1 MVELT
6 LIRHGQ
12 AQTGAK
18 DEASYDSLSDLGHQ
32 QAGWL
37 GAVLRERQPFDQI
50 ISGAMTRQIET
61 AQSMQLTGVPHSTD
75 ARLNELDYF
84 GLAESLRV
92 SHGVEIPRDIQSFA
106 LHVPQI
112 LNVWRDG
119 NMDAG
124 LETYDEFCSRIM
136 GALHNAAGQNGAAGQ
151 DGRIVLVTSTGVIA
165 TLAAIALGLDMVKK
179 TKLFLRVMNT
189 SVHKFEL
196 VGNDLHLNQF
206 GAIPHLE
213 TPDRAYAR
221 TYG

>member
-12 AQTGAK
+12 AQTGAQ

-32 QAGWL
+32 QACWL
-37 GAVLRERQPFDQI
+37 GETLRNGVPFNRI
-50 ISGAMTRQIET
+50 ISGDMKRQIQT
-61 AQSMQLTGVPHSTD
+61 AEGLALGVHHSID

-84 GLAESLRV
+84 GLAASLKA
-92 SHGVEIPRDIQSFA
+92 SHGVDIPNDIQSFA
-106 LHVPQI
+106 QHVPQV
-112 LNVWRDG
+112 LDVWRQGGMNGD
-119 NMDAG
+119 

-136 GALHNAAGQNGAAGQ
+136 GALHNAAGQ
-151 DGRIVLVTSTGVIA
+151 DGRTLLVTSTGVIA

-189 SVHKFEL
+189 SVHRFDL
-196 VGNDLHLNQF
+196 VGNELHLTQF
-206 GAIPHLE
+206 GAVPHLE
-213 TPDRAYAR
+213 RPDRVHAR

>member
-1 MVELT
+1 VVELT

-32 QAGWL
+32 QARWL
-37 GAVLRERQPFDQI
+37 GESLRDTQPFDQV
-50 ISGAMTRQIET
+50 ISGEMTRQIET
-61 AQSMQLTGVPHSTD
+61 TQSMALADAPHSTD

-84 GLAESLRV
+84 GLAESLRA
-92 SHGVEIPRDIQSFA
+92 SHGIDIPRNMQAFA
-106 LHVPQI
+106 LHVPQV
-112 LNVWRDG
+112 LDAWRDE
-119 NMDAG
+119 NVDDG

-136 GALHNAAGQNGAAGQ
+136 GALHNAAGQ
-151 DGRIVLVTSTGVIA
+151 DGRIALVSSTGVIA

-196 VGNDLHLNQF
+196 VGDDLHLIQF

-213 TPDRAYAR
+213 RPDRAHAR
-221 TYG
+221 TFG

>member
-1 MVELT
+1 MVELI

-32 QAGWL
+32 QARWL
-37 GAVLRERQPFDQI
+37 GDALRATAPFDGV
-50 ISGAMTRQIET
+50 ISGVMTRQIET
-61 AQSMQLTGVPHSTD
+61 VESMALAGVRHSTD

-84 GLAESLRV
+84 GLAESLRI
-92 SHGVEIPRDIQSFA
+92 SHGVQIPRDIQSFA

-136 GALHNAAGQNGAAGQ
+136 GALHNAAGQ
-151 DGRIVLVTSTGVIA
+151 DGRIVLVSSTGVIA

-196 VGNDLHLNQF
+196 LGDDLHLTQF

-213 TPDRAYAR
+213 HPDRAHAR

>member
-32 QAGWL
+32 QARWL
-37 GAVLRERQPFDQI
+37 GEVLAEGQAYDQV
-50 ISGAMTRQIET
+50 ISGVMTRQIET
-61 AQSMQLTGVPHSTD
+61 VQSMALAGVPHSTD

-84 GLAESLRV
+84 GLAESLRA
-92 SHGVEIPRDIQSFA
+92 SDGVKIPTNIQAFA
-106 LHVPQI
+106 QQMPQ
-112 LNVWRDG
+112 LLDVWRNGKMHTD
-119 NMDAG
+119 
-124 LETYDEFCSRIM
+124 LETYDAFCSRIM
-136 GALHNAAGQNGAAGQ
+136 GALHNAAGQ

-196 VGNDLHLNQF
+196 AGDDLHLTQF

-213 TPDRAYAR
+213 QQGRAHAR

>member
-18 DEASYDSLSDLGHQ
+18 DESSYDSLSDLGHQ
-32 QAGWL
+32 QARWL
-37 GAVLRERQPFDQI
+37 GESLRDVQPFDQV
-50 ISGAMTRQIET
+50 ISGAMTRQVET
-61 AQSMQLTGVPHSTD
+61 RQSLALEGVPHSTD

-92 SHGVEIPRDIQSFA
+92 NQGIEIPRSMQAFA
-106 LHVPQI
+106 LHVPQ
-112 LNVWRDG
+112 LLDAWREDNVD
-119 NMDAG
+119 DG
-124 LETYDEFCSRIM
+124 LETYAEFRGRIL
-136 GALHNAAGQNGAAGQ
+136 GALQDAAGQ
-151 DGRIVLVTSTGVIA
+151 DGRVALVSSTGVIA

-189 SVHKFEL
+189 SVHKFDL
-196 VGNDLHLNQF
+196 VGDDLHLLQF

-213 TPDRAYAR
+213 HPDRAHAR

>member
-1 MVELT
+1 VVELT

-32 QAGWL
+32 QARWL
-37 GAVLRERQPFDQI
+37 GEVLQEVEPFDQI

-61 AQSMQLTGVPHSTD
+61 TQSMGLTNVPHSTD

-92 SHGVEIPRDIQSFA
+92 RQGIEVPRSIQAFA
-106 LHVPQI
+106 LHVPQV
-112 LNVWRDG
+112 LEAWRGGDVTE
-119 NMDAG
+119 N
-124 LETYDEFCSRIM
+124 LESYDEFCSRIM
-136 GALHNAAGQNGAAGQ
+136 GALHNAAGL
-151 DGRIVLVTSTGVIA
+151 DGRIALVSSTGVIA
-165 TLAAIALGLDMVKK
+165 TLAAISLGLDTVKK

-189 SVHKFEL
+189 SVHKFQL
-196 VGNDLHLNQF
+196 VGNDLHMTQF

-213 TPDRAYAR
+213 QADRAHAR

>member
-32 QAGWL
+32 QARWL
-37 GAVLRERQPFDQI
+37 GESLRDVQPFDQV

-61 AQSMQLTGVPHSTD
+61 AQSMSLARVPHSTD

-84 GLAESLRV
+84 GLAESLRINQ
-92 SHGVEIPRDIQSFA
+92 GIEIPRSMQAFA
-106 LHVPQI
+106 LHVPQ
-112 LNVWRDG
+112 LLDAWREKNVD
-119 NMDAG
+119 DG
-124 LETYDEFCSRIM
+124 LETYEAFCSRIM
-136 GALHNAAGQNGAAGQ
+136 GALHNAAGQ
-151 DGRIVLVTSTGVIA
+151 DGRIALVSSTGVIA
-165 TLAAIALGLDMVKK
+165 TLSAIALGLDMVKK

-196 VGNDLHLNQF
+196 VGDDLHLLQF

-213 TPDRAYAR
+213 HPDRAHAR

>member
-1 MVELT
+1 VVELT

-32 QAGWL
+32 QARWL
-37 GAVLRERQPFDQI
+37 GEALQGVQPFDQV

-61 AQSMQLTGVPHSTD
+61 ADSMALAGVPHSID

-84 GLAESLRV
+84 GLAESLRL
-92 SHGVEIPRDIQSFA
+92 SHEIDIPRDMQAFA
-106 LHVPQI
+106 LHVPQV
-112 LNVWRDG
+112 LDAWRDG
-119 NMDAG
+119 NVDEG
-124 LETYDEFCSRIM
+124 LETYDAFCRRIR
-136 GALHNAAGQNGAAGQ
+136 GALHNAAGQ
-151 DGRIVLVTSTGVIA
+151 DGRIALVSSTGVIA

-196 VGNDLHLNQF
+196 TNDDLHLTQF

-213 TPDRAYAR
+213 HPDRAHAR

>member
-12 AQTGAK
+12 ARTGAR

-32 QAGWL
+32 QARWL
-37 GAVLRERQPFDQI
+37 GENLRSNAPFDGV
-50 ISGAMTRQIET
+50 ISGVMTRQIET
-61 AQSMQLTGVPHSTD
+61 VESMVQGGALAGVAHSTD

-84 GLAESLRV
+84 GLAESLRL

-106 LHVPQI
+106 LHVPLI

-136 GALHNAAGQNGAAGQ
+136 GALHNAAGQ
-151 DGRIVLVTSTGVIA
+151 DGRIVLVSSTGVIA

-196 VGNDLHLNQF
+196 VGDDLHLTQF
-206 GAIPHLE
+206 GATPHLE
-213 TPDRAYAR
+213 HPDRAHAR

>member
-32 QAGWL
+32 QARWL
-37 GAVLRERQPFDQI
+37 GDSLRDVQAFDQV

-61 AQSMQLTGVPHSTD
+61 TQSMALAGVSHSTD

-84 GLAESLRV
+84 GLAESLRA
-92 SHGVEIPRDIQSFA
+92 SHGIDIPRDMQAFA
-106 LHVPQI
+106 LHVPQV
-112 LNVWRDG
+112 LDAWRDEKV
-119 NMDAG
+119 DDG
-124 LETYDEFCSRIM
+124 LETYEEFCSRIM
-136 GALHNAAGQNGAAGQ
+136 GALHNAAGQ
-151 DGRIVLVTSTGVIA
+151 DGRIALVSSTGVIA

-196 VGNDLHLNQF
+196 VGDDLHLIQF

-213 TPDRAYAR
+213 HPDRAHAR

>member
-32 QAGWL
+32 QARWL
-37 GAVLRERQPFDQI
+37 GETLRVALPYDRI

-61 AQSMQLTGVPHSTD
+61 AQSMGLNGVPHSTD

-84 GLAESLRV
+84 GLAKSLRV
-92 SHGVEIPRDIQSFA
+92 NQGVEIPRNIQSFA
-106 LHVPQI
+106 QHVPQVLDI
-112 LNVWRDG
+112 WRG
-119 NMDAG
+119 GKMDAG

-136 GALHNAAGQNGAAGQ
+136 GALHNAAGQ
-151 DGRIVLVTSTGVIA
+151 DGRSVLVTSTGVIA

-179 TKLFLRVMNT
+179 TKLFLRIMNT

-196 VGNDLHLNQF
+196 MGNDLHLTQF
-206 GAIPHLE
+206 GATPHLDA
-213 TPDRAYAR
+213 PDRLHAR

>member
-32 QAGWL
+32 QARWL
-37 GAVLRERQPFDQI
+37 GESLREVQPFDQV

-61 AQSMQLTGVPHSTD
+61 AESMALAGVPQSID

-84 GLAESLRV
+84 GLAESLRA
-92 SHGVEIPRDIQSFA
+92 SHGVGIPRTMQAFA
-106 LHVPQI
+106 LHVPQV
-112 LNVWRDG
+112 LDMWRGGNVAD
-119 NMDAG
+119 G

-136 GALHNAAGQNGAAGQ
+136 GALHNAAGQDERVA
-151 DGRIVLVTSTGVIA
+151 LVSSTGVIA

-196 VGNDLHLNQF
+196 VGDDLHLIQF

-213 TPDRAYAR
+213 HPNRAHAR

>member
-12 AQTGAK
+12 AQTGAQ

-32 QAGWL
+32 QAQWL
-37 GAVLRERQPFDQI
+37 GETLRGGEPFDRI
-50 ISGAMTRQIET
+50 ISGKMKRQIQT
-61 AQSMQLTGVPHSTD
+61 AEGMALGVHHSID

-84 GLAESLRV
+84 GLANSLRE
-92 SHGVEIPRDIQSFA
+92 SHGVDIPNDIQSFA
-106 LHVPQI
+106 QHVPQV
-112 LNVWRDG
+112 LDVWRQGGMNGD
-119 NMDAG
+119 

-136 GALHNAAGQNGAAGQ
+136 GALHNAAGQ
-151 DGRIVLVTSTGVIA
+151 DGRTVLVTSTGVIA
-165 TLAAIALGLDMVKK
+165 TLSAIALGLDMVKK

-196 VGNDLHLNQF
+196 VGDELHLTQF

-213 TPDRAYAR
+213 HPDRAYAR

>member
-1 MVELT
+1 VVELT

-32 QAGWL
+32 QARWL
-37 GAVLRERQPFDQI
+37 GESLRDVQPFDQV
-50 ISGAMTRQIET
+50 ISGEMTRQIET
-61 AQSMQLTGVPHSTD
+61 TQSMGLAGVPHNTD

-92 SHGVEIPRDIQSFA
+92 SHGVDMPTDIQSFA
-106 LHVPQI
+106 LHLPQV
-112 LNVWRDG
+112 LDVWRGG
-119 NMDAG
+119 NVDDG

-136 GALHNAAGQNGAAGQ
+136 GALHNAAGQ

-196 VGNDLHLNQF
+196 AGDDLHLTQF

-213 TPDRAYAR
+213 RTDRAHAR

>member
-32 QAGWL
+32 QARWL
-37 GAVLRERQPFDQI
+37 GESLRDVQPFDQV
-50 ISGAMTRQIET
+50 ISGEMTRQIET
-61 AQSMQLTGVPHSTD
+61 TQSMGLAGVPHNTD

-92 SHGVEIPRDIQSFA
+92 SHGVDMPTDIQSFA
-106 LHVPQI
+106 LHLPQV
-112 LNVWRDG
+112 LDVWRGG
-119 NMDAG
+119 NVDDG

-136 GALHNAAGQNGAAGQ
+136 GALHNAAGQ

-196 VGNDLHLNQF
+196 AGDDLHLTQF

-213 TPDRAYAR
+213 RTDRAHAR

>member
-32 QAGWL
+32 QARWL
-37 GAVLRERQPFDQI
+37 GETLRVAQPYDRI

-61 AQSMQLTGVPHSTD
+61 AQSMGLNGVPHSTD

-92 SHGVEIPRDIQSFA
+92 NQGVEIPRNIQSFA
-106 LHVPQI
+106 QHVPQV
-112 LNVWRDG
+112 LNIWRG
-119 NMDAG
+119 GKMDAG

-136 GALHNAAGQNGAAGQ
+136 GALHNAAGQ
-151 DGRIVLVTSTGVIA
+151 DGRSVLVTSTGVIA

-179 TKLFLRVMNT
+179 TKLFLRIMNT

-196 VGNDLHLNQF
+196 AGNDLHLTQF
-206 GAIPHLE
+206 GATPHLE
-213 TPDRAYAR
+213 HPDRLHAR